1 MKKIA
6 AVMLAFASF
15 IFSASAQEQR
25 KIKHHQHHHANGMMM
40 KELTLTQSQK
50 EQIKAS
56 HDGYKKQL
64 IELNKNEGITVR
76 EAMDKK
82 EVLRK
87 EHNDKMM
94 ALLTPEQK
102 DKLIQL
108 KKDRAIKHE
117 AMAAKRLDKM
127 KATLNLS
134 DAQVAKIKAAKETT
148 HAQLKAIKEN
158 EQLSRIEKKEQ
169 LMALKEQNKNSFKNI
184 LTPEQLSKMEE
195 IKKMRMEKRQT
206 K

>member
-25 KIKHHQHHHANGMMM
+25 NIKHHQHHHANGMMM

-64 IELNKNEGITVR
+64 MELNKNEGITVK
-76 EAMDKK
+76 EARDKK
-82 EVLRK
+82 EALRK
-87 EHNDKMM
+87 EHKDKMM

-108 KKDRAIKHE
+108 KKDRAVKHE

-158 EQLSRIEKKEQ
+158 DQLSRTEKKEQ
-169 LMALKEQNKNSFKNI
+169 LMALKEQNKNSF
-184 LTPEQLSKMEE
+184 
-195 IKKMRMEKRQT
+195 
-206 K
+206 

>member
-1 MKKIA
+1 
-6 AVMLAFASF
+6 MLAFASF

-25 KIKHHQHHHANGMMM
+25 KIKHHQHHSANGMMM
-40 KELTLTQSQK
+40 KELILTQSQK

-64 IELNKNEGITVR
+64 MELNKNEGITVK
-76 EAMDKK
+76 EARDKK
-82 EVLRK
+82 EALRK
-87 EHNDKMM
+87 EHKDKMM

-108 KKDRAIKHE
+108 KKDGAVKHE

-127 KATLNLS
+127 KANLNLS

-158 EQLSRIEKKEQ
+158 EQLSRTEKKEQ

>member
-6 AVMLAFASF
+6 AFMLAFASF

-25 KIKHHQHHHANGMMM
+25 KIKHHQHHRANGIKM
-40 KELTLTQSQK
+40 KELTLTQS
-50 EQIKAS
+50 QIKAS

-64 IELNKNEGITVR
+64 MELNKNEGITVK

-82 EVLRK
+82 EALRK
-87 EHNDKMM
+87 EHKDKMM

-108 KKDRAIKHE
+108 KKDRAVKHE

-158 EQLSRIEKKEQ
+158 EQLSRTEKKEQ

-195 IKKMRMEKRQT
+195 IKNMRMEKRQT

>member
-1 MKKIA
+1 MKKIV

-25 KIKHHQHHHANGMMM
+25 KMKQHQHHHANGMMI
-40 KELTLTQSQK
+40 KNLNLTQSQK

-56 HDGYKKQL
+56 HDSYKKQL
-64 IELNKNEGITVR
+64 MELNKNESITVK
-76 EAMDKK
+76 EARDKK

-87 EHNDKMM
+87 EQKEKMM

-108 KKDRAIKHE
+108 KKDRAVKQE
-117 AMAAKRLDKM
+117 AMAAKRLEKI

-134 DAQVAKIKAAKETT
+134 DVQVAKIKAAKK
-148 HAQLKAIKEN
+148 L
-158 EQLSRIEKKEQ
+158 
-169 LMALKEQNKNSFKNI
+169 
-184 LTPEQLSKMEE
+184 
-195 IKKMRMEKRQT
+195 RMHS
-206 K
+206 